1 MRWILLIGLALAG
14 CKKSDPLAGEP
25 APVKVVHTA
34 DDDAPRRPVKSH
46 ADDDRVPGG
55 GDDEPGGAA
64 GPDKIARRWVRAARS
79 DDILVLARLSPA
91 LNDPTSGAT
100 FSEEGLKDYYGKLLA
115 NSADWA
121 GRKPEKLTADRLKK
135 FYAKNLVDNDLRKA
149 TAGANYWVAAEGG
162 EEPTVILLTVR
173 GEYVTSAV
181 EVPAKGALP

>member
-1 MRWILLIGLALAG
+1 MRRILLIALLAAG
-14 CKKSDPLAGEP
+14 CKKSDPLEAEP
-25 APVKVVHTA
+25 PPMKVAHKASDDDSPYAKKPADEAPVPGGSD
-34 DDDAPRRPVKSH
+34 DDDAGLH
-46 ADDDRVPGG
+46 
-55 GDDEPGGAA
+55 

-100 FSEEGLKDYYGKLLA
+100 FSEEGLKEYYGKLLA
-115 NSADWA
+115 NSADWVA
-121 GRKPEKLTADRLKK
+121 RKPEKLAPDRLKK
-135 FYAKNLVDNDLRKA
+135 FWAKNLIDKDLQRA
-149 TAGANYWVAAEGG
+149 TAGANYWVAADGG